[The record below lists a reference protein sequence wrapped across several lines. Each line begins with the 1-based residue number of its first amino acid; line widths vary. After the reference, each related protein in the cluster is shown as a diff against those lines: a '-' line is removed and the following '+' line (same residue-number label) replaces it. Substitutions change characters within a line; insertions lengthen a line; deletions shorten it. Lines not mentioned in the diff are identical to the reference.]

1 MSLRTTKKDEAF
13 YEVLSVFDETGVDR
27 VTDLVSGDFTVSFYI
42 DGAAVSG
49 EDEPDYS
56 IAQIDTTGEYL
67 LTVTNGFSSVGF
79 WLISVLDSTEYTHR
93 TDVEVRTRDVDDIY
107 SVIAGGFGSQA
118 VLLTIT
124 DSSNDSPVAG
134 MRASV
139 WNAAQTTFIT
149 FGQTDSSGEVNFA
162 LDPDDYSVLFFK
174 PGVSVDTYSLTV
186 ETGEDTQE
194 EDISATAV
202 EVSPPADPSVCRIYA
217 DFIDQA
223 GSAIEGFVVSV
234 ANLFDPSASSGLTVV
249 ESYTSHTSDSEGHIE
264 FDVVMGT
271 RIKVSLVNTNLTR
284 DLTVPSQ
291 PVVSLFDL
299 LGSVTDPFQVVE
311 DSSNPFVVVSVG

>member
-1 MSLRTTKKDEAF
+1 MSLRTAKAGEAF
-13 YEVLSVFDETGVDR
+13 YEVISVFDLDGV
-27 VTDLVSGDFTVSFYI
+27 TPLSGESSSDFTVSFFHNGEAPSEDPSYSLGEI
-42 DGAAVSG
+42 DS
-49 EDEPDYS
+49 
-56 IAQIDTTGEYL
+56 TGQYA
-67 LTVTNGFSSVGF
+67 LTVGDGFEDNGFWV
-79 WLISVLDSTEYTHR
+79 ISVLVGSTDDTFR
-93 TDVEVRTRDVDDIY
+93 TDIEVRTRDIDDVY

-124 DSSNDSPVAG
+124 DSSNGSSVAG

-149 FGQTDSSGEVNFA
+149 FGQTDSSGEVSFA

-186 ETGEDTQE
+186 ETSEDPQE
-194 EDISATAV
+194 VDISATAV